1 MEEIKIVQI
10 GIGPLGEKIT
20 RYIVERKNL
29 KIVGAVD
36 SDPVKVGKDLG
47 ELSSLSFLNVPVLK
61 SLKNIVKNKKPD
73 VAILTT
79 VSGIK
84 KIAPQIEEI
93 VSFGLPVVTTCEEL
107 AYPWKTAPSFAKR
120 IDQAARSNKVAVL
133 STGVNPG
140 FLMDS
145 FPIALS
151 AICQKIERIKVSR
164 IQNAEFRRLPF
175 QKKIGAGLS
184 LETFEKKR
192 QEGTLRH
199 VGLTESIYMIA
210 DRMGWKIDKTE
221 DILSPVV
228 AKEKIETQDI
238 VIEPGFASGVQ
249 QIGKGY
255 VKGEERITLLF
266 RASIGEQVSEDTIEI
281 QGEPNIVST
290 IKGGINGDIATCAIV
305 INAIKQILRAEP
317 GLRTMTDL
325 PALSYFDE

>member
-1 MEEIKIVQI
+1 MEVIKIVQI
-10 GIGPLGEKIT
+10 GIGPLGQKIT

-36 SDPVKVGKDLG
+36 SDPSKIGKDLG
-47 ELSSLSFLNVPVLK
+47 ELSSISFLNVPVLK
-61 SLKNIVKNKKPD
+61 SLQESVKNNKPD

-79 VSGIK
+79 ASEIE

-107 AYPWKTAPSFAKR
+107 AYPWQTAPSFAKQ
-120 IDQAARSNKVAVL
+120 IDESAKRKKVSVL

-151 AICQKIERIKVSR
+151 AVCQKIDRVKVSR
-164 IQNAEFRRLPF
+164 IQNAEFRRVPF

-184 LETFEKKR
+184 LDAFEKKR

-199 VGLTESIYMIA
+199 VGLTESMHMIA
-210 DRMGWKIDKTE
+210 NRMGWMIDKTE
-221 DILSPVV
+221 DILTPVI
-228 AKEKIETQDI
+228 AKEKIVTKNLT
-238 VIEPGFASGVQ
+238 IEAGFAAGVQ

-255 VKGEERITLLF
+255 VNGEEKITLVF
-266 RASIGEQVSEDTIEI
+266 RAAVGERISEDTIEI
-281 QGEPNIVST
+281 SGEPNIVST
-290 IKGGINGDIATCAIV
+290 IKGGINGDVATCAIV
-305 INAIKQILRAEP
+305 INAIKQILKAEP

-325 PALSYFDE
+325 PMVSYFR